1 MIYKIEKPY
10 RVTKKLGAFIS
21 LLLFFA
27 LFEGALMGVEEFL
40 KIPLGNYWFIPLSV
54 TLLTITAL
62 LFIKDFLLFLKIWIG
77 YNTIASFL
85 AIILFTLEIIYIS
98 LPLTWYF
105 RVAIYSFLFLFCGAL
120 VYDIKNITKSFRSQ
134 NIEANINKNLYTYE
148 ENSTIASLYTLRSLS
163 HNNYSESNL
172 LIMKLFIFFGLP
184 FVLLGK
190 GASYFLVLGI
200 GEYFS
205 VRGYIVVVLGFIL
218 IVFIFAAALFPAST
232 IAIRLKYKND
242 GK

>member
-1 MIYKIEKPY
+1 MMIYKIEKPY
-10 RVTKKLGAFIS
+10 KVIKKIGAFGS
-21 LLLFFA
+21 LVGLFIFFA
-27 LFEGALMGVEEFL
+27 GSFLMLEIFL
-40 KIPLGNYWFIPLSV
+40 NISLGNYWLIPLSV

-105 RVAIYSFLFLFCGAL
+105 RVAIYFFLLLFYAVL
-120 VYDIKNITKSFRSQ
+120 VHDIKNMMSSLRLQ
-134 NIEANINKNLYTYE
+134 DIETNINKNLYTYE
-148 ENSTIASLYTLRSLS
+148 ENSTIASFYATTVLS
-163 HNNYSESNL
+163 KDNFDTNKVHIVKL
-172 LIMKLFIFFGLP
+172 LMFFGLP

-205 VRGYIVVVLGFIL
+205 VKGYIFMAIGFIL
-218 IVFIFAAALFPAST
+218 MMTLFVTLIPAFT
-232 IAIRLKYKND
+232 IAMRLQYKND